1 MINALKTRI
10 RESDRPVGTKRPSLI
25 KLPPE
30 DHVYGLEG
38 RKDPEGVGTIIRS
51 WKVHHPSRTAQPPQD
66 FITINKL
73 AIKMNAT
80 NFNTNKD
87 FRRTIDIRQK
97 VRHGKLERKIY
108 LPPEEF
114 AYGLPNRPPTPFKD
128 VIYNAYGNR
137 AEDIIRNEY
146 GNYIRERSVKNSK
159 PPAIITRY
167 INPKAEEYKMR
178 ELEKKNGG
186 LTTYSAF
193 DKQQTQNEKPL
204 YKLKMFQDVGSKV
217 AEEVKLFKTY
227 HPYRKKKKVDDGVD
241 YLINKVQGEIEQNN
255 KQKLDEPMNNI
266 QPMEQNLNYNHNEV
280 NENINQ
286 IQPEQEAVP
295 Q

>member
-1 MINALKTRI
+1 
-10 RESDRPVGTKRPSLI
+10 
-25 KLPPE
+25 
-30 DHVYGLEG
+30 
-38 RKDPEGVGTIIRS
+38 
-51 WKVHHPSRTAQPPQD
+51 
-66 FITINKL
+66 
-73 AIKMNAT
+73 MNAT

-87 FRRTIDIRQK
+87 FRRTVDIRQK

-146 GNYIRERSVKNSK
+146 GNYIRERSVKNRR
-159 PPAIITRY
+159 PPEVITRY

-193 DKQQTQNEKPL
+193 DKEQTKNEKPL

-266 QPMEQNLNYNHNEV
+266 QPMEQNLNYNQNEV

-286 IQPEQEAVP
+286 IQPKQEAVP

>member
-1 MINALKTRI
+1 MSGQVIQYIKYNINFI
-10 RESDRPVGTKRPSLI
+10 FIV
-25 KLPPE
+25 
-30 DHVYGLEG
+30 
-38 RKDPEGVGTIIRS
+38 IRS

-80 NFNTNKD
+80 NFGTNKD
-87 FRRTIDIRQK
+87 FRKTVDIRQK
-97 VRHGKLERKIY
+97 VRHGKIERKIY

-146 GNYIRERSVKNSK
+146 DNYIRERSIKDNR
-159 PPAIITRY
+159 PPEVITRY

-178 ELEKKNGG
+178 ELEKKG
-186 LTTYSAF
+186 LTNGF
-193 DKQQTQNEKPL
+193 QDKEKEKPL

-241 YLINKVQGEIEQNN
+241 YLINKVQGEIEQND
-255 KQKLDEPMNNI
+255 KEKMKKLNNY
-266 QPMEQNLNYNHNEV
+266 QNPQEQVYNNPQTKNTNY
-280 NENINQ
+280 NINQ
-286 IQPEQEAVP
+286 CGPVQNQYEQPNNEINAQPEPVA
-295 Q
+295 

>member
-1 MINALKTRI
+1 MKKVSEQVIKFYKKISLYFINI
-10 RESDRPVGTKRPSLI
+10 V
-25 KLPPE
+25 
-30 DHVYGLEG
+30 
-38 RKDPEGVGTIIRS
+38 IRS
-51 WKVHHPSRTAQPPQD
+51 WKVHRPSRTAQPPQD

-87 FRRTIDIRQK
+87 FRKNIDIRQK
-97 VRHGKLERKIY
+97 VRHGKIEKKIY

-128 VIYNAYGNR
+128 VIYNAFGNR

-146 GNYIRERSVKNSK
+146 DNYIRERSMKNSR
-159 PPAIITRY
+159 PPEIVTRY
-167 INPKAEEYKMR
+167 INPKAEEYRKR
-178 ELEKKNGG
+178 DLEKKAGS
-186 LTTYSAF
+186 LTGYPGFENEENNPYST
-193 DKQQTQNEKPL
+193 KNEKPL

-227 HPYRKKKKVDDGVD
+227 HPYKKKKKVDDGVD

-255 KQKLDEPMNNI
+255 KNELNNY
-266 QPMEQNLNYNHNEV
+266 QYNNQ
-280 NENINQ
+280 NINQ
-286 IQPEQEAVP
+286 IKNEYQPPQEMNNQPVNPSYNVNQNEIPKNEINAQPEPIAN
-295 Q
+295 

>member
-1 MINALKTRI
+1 MKKVSEQVIKFYKKYSLYFINI
-10 RESDRPVGTKRPSLI
+10 V
-25 KLPPE
+25 
-30 DHVYGLEG
+30 
-38 RKDPEGVGTIIRS
+38 IRS
-51 WKVHHPSRTAQPPQD
+51 WKVHRPSRTAQPPQD

-87 FRRTIDIRQK
+87 FRKNIDIRQK
-97 VRHGKLERKIY
+97 VRHGKIEKKIY

-146 GNYIRERSVKNSK
+146 DNYIRERSMKNSR
-159 PPAIITRY
+159 PPEIVTRY
-167 INPKAEEYKMR
+167 INPKAEEYRKR
-178 ELEKKNGG
+178 DLEKKAGS
-186 LTTYSAF
+186 LTGYPGFENEENNPYST
-193 DKQQTQNEKPL
+193 KNEKPL

-227 HPYRKKKKVDDGVD
+227 HPYKKKKKVDDGVD

-255 KQKLDEPMNNI
+255 KNELNNY
-266 QPMEQNLNYNHNEV
+266 QYNNQ
-280 NENINQ
+280 NINQ
-286 IQPEQEAVP
+286 IKNEYQPPQEMNNQPVNPSYNVNQNEPTKNEMNAQPEPIAN
-295 Q
+295 